1 MLMFLFLPLL
11 SLAAYPFFV
20 DESDADNEIEDS
32 PQSQDPEIDSA
43 SDFIFDLLGVNLGT
57 AVPSTEDTISG
68 GDEDTGTDTVTNVVD
83 DNVVLINGTEYL
95 GDDNDNTFKL
105 NPDDGFFVGLNIEAG
120 DGDDQILLVDHDLG
134 EFDAIATDNTTIDGG
149 SGDDLIE
156 FYGNANY
163 VLGGTGDD
171 TINGYHLVPDSRVY
185 AGEGDDHLWADN
197 QSADSILLDGG
208 SGNDTID
215 MRDIDNGLGDGG
227 DGDDL
232 IYASGLA
239 IWDGTGYVATA
250 DGGAGNDTISFVSNN
265 EFIGDSYFTKL
276 MGGEGADT
284 FKLTVNEGEIF
295 TGAYD
300 DGYQPGYSSNI
311 LSNENGVIRI
321 EGVSLNDFHPQQD
334 TLKIDVATANE
345 EYTATTARLETG
357 EELYGDQQMFLVI
370 RYESDTELTRH
381 LLIGLGDVDLDIND
395 INFVGDKIPQLIS

>member
-11 SLAAYPFFV
+11 SLAAFPFFV
-20 DESDADNEIEDS
+20 GDTDSDNEIEDT
-32 PQSQDPEIDSA
+32 PQSQDPETDFA

-57 AVPSTEDTISG
+57 TVPSTEDTISG
-68 GDEDTGTDTVTNVVD
+68 GDGDTGTDTITDVVD

-95 GDDNDNTFKL
+95 GDDNDDIFKL
-105 NPDDGFFVGLNIEAG
+105 NPDDDFFVGLNIEAG
-120 DGDDQILLVDHDLG
+120 DGDDQILLVDQDLD
-134 EFDAIATDNTTIDGG
+134 ELDVTTTDNTTIDGG
-149 SGDDLIE
+149 SGDYLIE
-156 FYGNANY
+156 FSGRLNY
-163 VLGGTGDD
+163 VVGGTGDD

-185 AGEGDDHLWADN
+185 GGEGDDHLWADN

-227 DGDDL
+227 DDL

-250 DGGAGNDTISFVSNN
+250 DGGAGNDTISFVSND
-265 EFIGDSYFTKL
+265 EFIGDSYFTEI
-276 MGGEGADT
+276 MGGEGSDT
-284 FKLTVNEGEIF
+284 FELTVNEGEIF

-300 DGYQPGYSSNI
+300 DGYQPGYHENI

-321 EGVSLNDFHPQQD
+321 VGVSINDFDPQQD
-334 TLKIDVATANE
+334 TLEIDVATANE

-357 EELYGDQQMFLVI
+357 EDRDGEQQMFLVI
-370 RYESDTELTRH
+370 RYESDTELTRD